1 LSAPHFS
8 PANVPSNLQT
18 FDDLDP
24 RGCRVSDFP
33 NTWRDRDVCVM
44 GLGYVGLTLA
54 VVMADVGF
62 RIHGIEIR
70 ESVVRSLE
78 QGEPHFQE
86 PGLAG
91 RLARVLKSGR
101 LSVSQHIPGDM
112 EASVYVVTVGTP
124 LDKDGKVRVS
134 MIINVVREIAHH
146 LKDGDMVVMRSTVEL
161 GTTRNVVKPILDATG
176 RRYDLVFCPERT
188 LEGQALRELRELP
201 QIVGGHDRD
210 SRIRAAQVFQFLTPT
225 VVQVSSLE
233 TAELIKL
240 IDNAQRDVH
249 FGLSN
254 EVARIS
260 DVIGVSAVEVIRA
273 GKLGYPRTNLAMPGP
288 VGGPCLEKDSFILA
302 NGLKALGLVPD
313 IIMTARHANACQP
326 AEVVTRLQALCGKL
340 TAFPA
345 APVITLAGIAFKG
358 RPETDDL
365 RGTMARPIL
374 ASLRDA
380 FPAAQFRG
388 FDALVAPQTIRDTFG
403 LDPVASIAGAF
414 AGAHLV
420 VIANN
425 HPCFEAMPLSAMA
438 ESMARP
444 AVIFD
449 FWNNFGAAHVELPP
463 EVIYTGLGE
472 IGRTARE
479 MEMAC

>member
-1 LSAPHFS
+1 
-8 PANVPSNLQT
+8 
-18 FDDLDP
+18 
-24 RGCRVSDFP
+24 VSDFP
-33 NTWRDRDVCVM
+33 DALRDGNVCIM

-62 RIHGIEIR
+62 RIHGVEIR
-70 ESVVRSLE
+70 EGVVRSLL
-78 QGEPHFQE
+78 QGEPHFHE

-101 LSVSQHIPGDM
+101 LSVSQHIPGSI

-134 MIINVVREIAHH
+134 MIVNVVREIAHH

-161 GTTRNVVKPILDATG
+161 GTTRKVVKPILDATG

-240 IDNAQRDVH
+240 IDNAQRDVY

-254 EVARIS
+254 EVARIA
-260 DVIGVSAVEVIRA
+260 DAIGVSAVEVIRA
-273 GKLGYPRTNLAMPGP
+273 GKLGYARTNLAMPGP
-288 VGGPCLEKDSFILA
+288 VGGPCLEKDSYILA
-302 NGLKALGLVPD
+302 NGLKSFEIAPE
-313 IIMTARHANACQP
+313 IIMAARRTNERQP
-326 AEVVTRLQALCGKL
+326 AETVAQLRAFCLRR
-340 TAFPA
+340 AFPA
-345 APVITLAGIAFKG
+345 APVITLAGVAFKG

-365 RGTMARPIL
+365 RGTMAKPIL
-374 ASLRDA
+374 TALREA
-380 FPAAQFRG
+380 FPDGQFRG
-388 FDALVAPQTIRDTFG
+388 FDPVVTSHTIRDTFR
-403 LDPVASIAGAF
+403 LDPVASIADAF
-414 AGAHLV
+414 AGSHLV

-425 HPCFEAMPLSAMA
+425 HPCFERMPLSALA
-438 ESMARP
+438 ETMARP

-449 FWNNFGAAHVELPP
+449 FWNNFGAANVELPAS
-463 EVIYTGLGE
+463 VTYTGLGE
-472 IGRTARE
+472 IGRAARE
-479 MEMAC
+479 IEAVC

>member
-1 LSAPHFS
+1 M
-8 PANVPSNLQT
+8 
-18 FDDLDP
+18 
-24 RGCRVSDFP
+24 SDFP
-33 NTWRDRDVCVM
+33 DALRDGNVCIM

-62 RIHGIEIR
+62 RIHGVEIR

-78 QGEPHFQE
+78 RGDPHFHE

-161 GTTRNVVKPILDATG
+161 GTTRKVVKPILDATG

-254 EVARIS
+254 EVARIA
-260 DVIGVSAVEVIRA
+260 DAIGVSAVEVIRA
-273 GKLGYPRTNLAMPGP
+273 GKLGYARTNLAMPGP
-288 VGGPCLEKDSFILA
+288 VGGPCLEKDSYILA
-302 NGLKALGLVPD
+302 NGLKSFEIAPE
-313 IIMTARHANACQP
+313 IIMAARRTNERQP
-326 AEVVTRLQALCGKL
+326 AETVAQLRDFCLRRAI
-340 TAFPA
+340 PA
-345 APVITLAGIAFKG
+345 APVVTLAGVAFKG

-365 RGTMARPIL
+365 RGTMAKPIL
-374 ASLRDA
+374 TALREA
-380 FPAAQFRG
+380 FPDGQFRG
-388 FDALVAPQTIRDTFG
+388 FDPVVTSHTIRDTFR
-403 LDPVASIAGAF
+403 LDPVASIADAF
-414 AGAHLV
+414 AGSHLV

-425 HPCFEAMPLSAMA
+425 HPCFERMPLSALA
-438 ESMARP
+438 ETMARP

-449 FWNNFGAAHVELPP
+449 FWNNFGAANVELPAG
-463 EVIYTGLGE
+463 VTYTGLGE
-472 IGRTARE
+472 IGRAARE
-479 MEMAC
+479 IEAVC

>member
-1 LSAPHFS
+1 
-8 PANVPSNLQT
+8 
-18 FDDLDP
+18 
-24 RGCRVSDFP
+24 VSDFP
-33 NTWRDRDVCVM
+33 DTLRDRNVCIM

-62 RIHGIEIR
+62 RIHGVEIR

-78 QGEPHFQE
+78 RGDPHFHE

-176 RRYDLVFCPERT
+176 RRYDVVFCPERT

-254 EVARIS
+254 EVARIA
-260 DVIGVSAVEVIRA
+260 DAIGVSAVEVIRA
-273 GKLGYPRTNLAMPGP
+273 GKLGYARTNLAMPGP
-288 VGGPCLEKDSFILA
+288 VGGPCLEKDSYILA
-302 NGLKALGLVPD
+302 NGLKGFEIAPE
-313 IIMTARHANACQP
+313 IIMAARRTNERQP
-326 AEVVTRLQALCGKL
+326 AETVAQLRDFCLRR
-340 TAFPA
+340 AFPV

-365 RGTMARPIL
+365 RGTMAKPIL
-374 ASLRDA
+374 AALRQS
-380 FPAAQFRG
+380 FPDGQFRG
-388 FDALVAPQTIRDTFG
+388 FDPVVTAQTIRDTFQ
-403 LDPVASIAGAF
+403 LHPVASIADAF
-414 AGAHLV
+414 AGSHLV

-425 HPCFEAMPLSAMA
+425 HPCFERMPLSALA
-438 ESMARP
+438 ETMARP

-449 FWNNFGAAHVELPP
+449 FWNNFGAANVELPAG
-463 EVIYTGLGE
+463 VTYTGLGE
-472 IGRTARE
+472 LGRTARE
-479 MEMAC
+479 LEAVC

>member
-1 LSAPHFS
+1 M
-8 PANVPSNLQT
+8 
-18 FDDLDP
+18 
-24 RGCRVSDFP
+24 SDFP
-33 NTWRDRDVCVM
+33 DTLRDRNVCIM

-62 RIHGIEIR
+62 RIHGVEIR

-78 QGEPHFQE
+78 RGDPHFHE

-161 GTTRNVVKPILDATG
+161 GTTRNVVKPILVATG
-176 RRYDLVFCPERT
+176 RRYDVVFCPERT

-254 EVARIS
+254 EVARIA
-260 DVIGVSAVEVIRA
+260 DAIGVSAVEVIRA
-273 GKLGYPRTNLAMPGP
+273 GKLGYARTNLAMPGP
-288 VGGPCLEKDSFILA
+288 VGGPCLEKDSYILA
-302 NGLKALGLVPD
+302 NGLKGFEIAPE
-313 IIMTARHANACQP
+313 IIMAARRTNERQP
-326 AEVVTRLQALCGKL
+326 AETVAQLRTFCLRM
-340 TAFPA
+340 AFPT

-365 RGTMARPIL
+365 RGTMAKPIL
-374 ASLRDA
+374 AALRQS
-380 FPAAQFRG
+380 FPDGQFRG
-388 FDALVAPQTIRDTFG
+388 FDPVVTAQTIRDTFQ
-403 LDPVASIAGAF
+403 LHPVASIADAF
-414 AGAHLV
+414 AGSHLV

-425 HPCFEAMPLSAMA
+425 HPCFERMPLSALA
-438 ESMARP
+438 ETMARP

-449 FWNNFGAAHVELPP
+449 FWNNFGAANVELPAG
-463 EVIYTGLGE
+463 VTYTGLGE
-472 IGRTARE
+472 LGRTARE
-479 MEMAC
+479 LEAVC